1 MLRPMR
7 SSEVDA
13 LVRITAETGFFR
25 AEEVEVA
32 REVLTD
38 CARKGAASGYTTI
51 VAREDSL
58 AAGVALD
65 DGSPLGYV
73 CYGPTPGTRGTWD
86 IYWIAVDKG
95 SQGHG
100 IGRKLMATAEE
111 NMGRQSGRMAVV
123 ETSSLAMYDLTRR
136 FYLGQ
141 GYREA
146 ARIEDFYDIG
156 DAKVLYTKGLT
167 PGGPL
172 PMHP

>member
-1 MLRPMR
+1 MR
-7 SSEVDA
+7 SSDVDA
-13 LVRITAETGFFR
+13 LIRITGETGFFR

-38 CARKGAASGYTTI
+38 CANKGAASGYTTT
-51 VAREDSL
+51 
-58 AAGVALD
+58 VALD

-73 CYGPTPGTRGTWD
+73 CYGPTAGARGTWD
-86 IYWIAVDKG
+86 IYWIAVDKR

-100 IGRKLMATAEE
+100 VGRKLMATAEE
-111 NMGRQSGRMAVV
+111 DMSRQSGRVAVV
-123 ETSSLAMYDLTRR
+123 ETSSLAMYDPTRR

-146 ARIEDFYDIG
+146 ARIEDFYDVG
-156 DAKVLYTKGLT
+156 DAKVLYTKGLN
-167 PGGPL
+167 PGGSL